1 MKKISLLCFC
11 AALALASCDKTEPA
25 ITYQPIDIST
35 KAAGYVK
42 QGNAFAMDF
51 LGRVDAATQ
60 DKDYVISPLSMQFLL
75 GMILDGAKG
84 QTATEICNV
93 LGYGAGETAEV
104 NQFCLNM
111 MTQLPALDNQTTLKI
126 ANAIIVDNGWP
137 LKDTYKQDVAHYYDA
152 EVSNMNFSDIAGTT
166 EKINK
171 WCSNHTNGLIPKII
185 DEVYPGIVAYLLDAI
200 YFKSPWKEKFDKNNT
215 AEEPFKDEAGNTVLV
230 PMMKM
235 TWVFPYTKAAK
246 FQAVQLPYGNGSFS
260 MTVILPAGTIAET
273 LAELK
278 QIDDWSQ
285 FLSNMRESEVE
296 LWLPRF
302 ETKFHI
308 DLNDILSAM
317 GMPSAF
323 TGAAD
328 FSGMS
333 EAAPHL
339 SFVQQDAVIKVD
351 EEGSEAAAV
360 SAAAMEK
367 AMFDL
372 PRFHADRPF
381 IYIISETGTGAILFA
396 GRYSGK

>member
-75 GMILDGAKG
+75 GMILDGANG
-84 QTATEICNV
+84 QTAAEICNV

-126 ANAIIVDNGWP
+126 ANAIVVDNGWP
-137 LKDTYKQDVAHYYDA
+137 LLDTYKKDVAHYYDA
-152 EVSNMNFSDIAGTT
+152 EVSNMDFSDAAGTT
-166 EKINK
+166 RKINK
-171 WCSNHTNGLIPKII
+171 WCADHTNGLIPKII
-185 DEVYPGIVAYLLDAI
+185 DNVDPGIVAFLMNAI

-215 AEEPFKDEAGNTVLV
+215 AEEPFTVDAGKKVMV

-235 TWVFPYTKAAK
+235 TWTFPYTKTEK
-246 FQAVQLPYGNGSFS
+246 FQAVTLPYGNVAFC
-260 MTVILPAGTIAET
+260 MTVILPANTIAET
-273 LAELK
+273 IAEL
-278 QIDDWSQ
+278 QHVDDWSL
-285 FLSNMRESEVE
+285 FLNNMQETEVD

-308 DLNDILSAM
+308 NLNDILSAM
-317 GMPSAF
+317 GMSGAF

-333 EAAPHL
+333 EAAAHL

-367 AMFDL
+367 AVFNRPM
-372 PRFHADRPF
+372 FHADHPF
-381 IYIISETGTGAILFA
+381 IYIISEQGTGAILFA

>member
-1 MKKISLLCFC
+1 MKKIAFLCVCTAF
-11 AALALASCDKTEPA
+11 ALASCDKPA
-25 ITYQPIDIST
+25 PETPYQPIDIST

-51 LGRVDAATQ
+51 LGRVDAATP

-126 ANAIIVDNGWP
+126 ANAIVVDNGWP
-137 LKDTYKQDVAHYYDA
+137 LMDTYKKDVAHYYDA
-152 EVSNMNFSDIAGTT
+152 EVSNMNFSDITGTT

-185 DEVYPGIVAYLLDAI
+185 DEVDPGIVAYLMNAI

-215 AEEPFKDEAGNTVLV
+215 AEEPFFVADGNKVKV
-230 PMMKM
+230 QMMKM
-235 TWVFPYTKAAK
+235 TWTFPYIKTAK
-246 FQAVQLPYGNGSFS
+246 LQAVTLPYGNGAFC
-260 MTVILPAGTIAET
+260 MTVILPAGTVAET
-273 LAELK
+273 ISELR
-278 QIDDWSQ
+278 QIDDWSL
-285 FLSNMRESEVE
+285 FLNNMKETEVE

-308 DLNDILSAM
+308 NLNDILSAM
-317 GMPSAF
+317 GMPGAF

-333 EAAPHL
+333 ASSAHL

-351 EEGSEAAAV
+351 EEGSEAAAI

-367 AMFDL
+367 AVFNRPM
-372 PRFHADRPF
+372 FHADHPF
-381 IYIISETGTGAILFA
+381 IYIISENSTGAILFA